1 MPGQYMVMFKSAA
14 ALACISS
21 SKLNAVRILPGV
33 MPDSSQAS
41 RKLADA
47 LAQSIGATVIGAWD
61 LESTSTFAIR
71 GATDQGIEMLARD
84 PRIAIIEAD
93 LRVKEQ

>member
-1 MPGQYMVMFKSAA
+1 MPGQYMVMFKSAP

-61 LESTSTFAIR
+61 VESTPTFAIR